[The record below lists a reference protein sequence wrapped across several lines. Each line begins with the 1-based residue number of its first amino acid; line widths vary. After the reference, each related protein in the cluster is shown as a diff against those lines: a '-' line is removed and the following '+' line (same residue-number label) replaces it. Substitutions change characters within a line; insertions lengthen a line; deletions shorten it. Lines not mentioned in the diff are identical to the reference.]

1 MRRFP
6 PLTAFALPMAL
17 FAESA
22 VAQQPRLEAPP
33 RVGTDSVVTA
43 ADSGHAA
50 GPVHRFFFGS
60 GYRDLWVKP
69 IKVPVLDL
77 ARFDG
82 GLRPTEAGGGFQTKS
97 LRLANGVG
105 REWAFRSVAK
115 DARSILPEGL
125 RNSFL
130 VGIVNDQ
137 ISHAHPGGALV
148 VPPLASAIGI
158 LHAQP
163 QLAVM
168 PDDPRLGEFRAEY
181 AGMLGI
187 IEEFMDNLPDD
198 KPGFAGSDDIVNSV
212 DLLEELRADPA
223 VRIDA
228 HDFLKARLL
237 DLLIND
243 WDRHKDQWRWAKL
256 ERRGRTWWV
265 PIPRDRDNAL
275 FWFDGLLPSIAR
287 MAAPKLIPFGSRISL
302 KGLTV
307 SSRELDNAILAPL
320 DSAAWD
326 SIATFVMAQIT
337 DSTIIAAEARI
348 PPEYRPEREELVAG
362 RLISRRN
369 GLRTV
374 ALQFYSKLARVVDIH
389 GTDERDLARVVHH
402 DDGAVTVELLD
413 GREADASEAPYF
425 SRRFVPGQTSEVRVY
440 LHGGN
445 DSVAASG
452 PQRTQVL
459 VRVIGGEGENES
471 GDTGALA
478 RLYEFEG
485 PPVEVTYGPDTLF
498 DRRPWRIEEG
508 DTLPPL
514 PDRGGKATPLVDLRY
529 YSDLGLVTSVG
540 MDMYRYAFRTWPYA
554 RRTRVELDH
563 AGAPADTRLRIAAD
577 FRREGGGLRPTFRAL
592 ASGLELLRWYGP
604 GNETA
609 RTAGGKANRIEHGRY
624 GAELMVAADV
634 LGGTFELGP
643 AVQYART
650 DAAQPAFTGG
660 APYGTGDVGQV
671 GGRARWRV
679 DSRGESDD
687 APSGV
692 RLTLEGAAWP
702 AAWDLDEAFGTL
714 GADAVT
720 YLSAGTAFEPVLAL
734 RAGGRKA
741 FGTFPFYE
749 SSFLGGVTTL
759 RGFDEQRF
767 AGDAMAYGGA
777 ELRLALFDVN
787 FLVPLEFGVHG
798 IADAGRVWSEGED
811 SDDWHHAFGGGFSLG
826 LDRPAGVLSVTL
838 ADSDERTGVY
848 IELGFTF

>member
-1 MRRFP
+1 MPRLAG
-6 PLTAFALPMAL
+6 LTALALPMAL
-17 FAESA
+17 LAEA
-22 VAQQPRLEAPP
+22 AAAQQPRLEPPP

-43 ADSGHAA
+43 ADSTHAA

-77 ARFDG
+77 AAFDG
-82 GLRPTEAGGGFQTKS
+82 GLRATEAGGGFQTRS
-97 LRLANGVG
+97 LRLENAEG

-125 RNSFL
+125 QNSFL

-137 ISHAHPGGALV
+137 ISHAHPGGALI
-148 VPPLASAIGI
+148 VPPLAGAIGV

-163 QLAVM
+163 QLAIM
-168 PDDPRLGEFRAEY
+168 PDDPRLGEFREDF

-187 IEEFMDNLPDD
+187 IEEFMDDLSD
-198 KPGFAGSDDIVNSV
+198 KAGFAGSDDVVNTV
-212 DLLEELRADPA
+212 DLLEELRAGPE

-237 DLLIND
+237 DLVIND

-256 ERRGRTWWV
+256 ARRGRDWWV

-275 FWFDGLLPSIAR
+275 FWFDGLLPGLAR
-287 MAAPKLIPFGSRISL
+287 FAAPKLIPFGSRISL
-302 KGLTV
+302 KGLTI
-307 SSRELDNAILAPL
+307 SSRELDNTILAPL

-326 SIATFVMAQIT
+326 SIATFVMERLT
-337 DSTIIAAEARI
+337 DSTIIAAETRI

-374 ALQFYSKLARVVDIH
+374 ALQFYAKLAQVVDVH
-389 GTDERDLARVVHH
+389 GTDERDVARVEHH
-402 DDGAVTVELLD
+402 ADGAVTVELLD
-413 GREADASEAPYF
+413 GRKDRDDEDVYF
-425 SRRFVPGQTSEVRVY
+425 SRRFVPGQTKEVRVY
-440 LHGGN
+440 LHGED
-445 DSVAASG
+445 DSVSVIG
-452 PQRTQVL
+452 PARARIM
-459 VRVIGGEGENES
+459 VRVIGGEGENAAS
-471 GDTGALA
+471 DGGALA

-498 DRRPWRIEEG
+498 DRRPWRVEGG

-514 PDRGGKATPLVDLRY
+514 SDRGGKATPLIDLRY
-529 YSDLGLVTSVG
+529 YSDLGLVTSIG

-563 AGAPADTRLRIAAD
+563 AGAPADTRFRLSGD
-577 FRREGGGLRPTFRAL
+577 FRREGGGLRPTFSAM
-592 ASGLELLRWYGP
+592 ASGLELFRWYGS

-609 RTAGGKANRIEHGRY
+609 RPAGGKANRIEHGRY
-624 GAELMVAADV
+624 AAELMVGADV

-643 AVQYART
+643 AVQYSRT
-650 DAAQPAFTGG
+650 DPDQPAFSSG
-660 APYGTGDVGQV
+660 APYGAGDMGQV

-679 DSRGESDD
+679 DTRGEGDD
-687 APSGV
+687 VPAGM

-702 AAWDLDEAFGTL
+702 ATWDLDEAFGSI

-720 YLSAGTAFEPVLAL
+720 YLSARTVFEPVLAL

-741 FGTFPFYE
+741 FGTYPFYE
-749 SSFLGGVTTL
+749 SSFLGGVSTL

-767 AGDAMAYGGA
+767 AGDAMAFGGA
-777 ELRLALFDVN
+777 ELRLALFDLN

-798 IADAGRVWSEGED
+798 MADAGRVWSEGES
-811 SDDWHHAFGGGFSLG
+811 SDEWHRAFGGGFSLG

-838 ADSDERTGVY
+838 AESDERTGVY
-848 IELGFTF
+848 VELGFTF